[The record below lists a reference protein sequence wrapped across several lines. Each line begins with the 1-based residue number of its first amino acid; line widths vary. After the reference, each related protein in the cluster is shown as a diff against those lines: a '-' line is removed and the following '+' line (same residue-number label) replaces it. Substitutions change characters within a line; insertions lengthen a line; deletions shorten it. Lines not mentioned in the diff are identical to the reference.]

1 MLRGMKNR
9 RGALAFEWIVIV
21 TLLVIGMIS
30 GLGALRNS
38 ILSKVADVTESVD
51 KLNMAASDN
60 H

>member
-38 ILSKVADVTESVD
+38 ILSKVVDVTESVNN
-51 KLNMAASDN
+51 LNTAADGS
-60 H
+60 